1 MGIDCAKK
9 VAEIDFVYDLGLR
22 RGEFK
27 SITAKLHQVKAN
39 YSTDDEWLVA
49 IQSLTN
55 SVRSDPLK
63 DEIKKQAYA
72 VSQLCPV
79 CGKVSEPITLM
90 RNRKA
95 YYCKAHRA
103 VSPAIIADET

>member
-9 VAEIDFVYDLGLR
+9 VAEMDFIYDMGLR
-22 RGEFK
+22 RSEFK
-27 SITAKLHQVKAN
+27 TITAKLAQQKAN
-39 YSTDDEWLVA
+39 FETDDEWLAA
-49 IQSLTN
+49 ISSMAN
-55 SVRSDPLK
+55 SVRENPLK

-79 CGKVSEPITLM
+79 CGNVSEPITLM

-95 YYCKAHRA
+95 YYCKQHRA
-103 VSPAIIADET
+103 VSPAITSEG